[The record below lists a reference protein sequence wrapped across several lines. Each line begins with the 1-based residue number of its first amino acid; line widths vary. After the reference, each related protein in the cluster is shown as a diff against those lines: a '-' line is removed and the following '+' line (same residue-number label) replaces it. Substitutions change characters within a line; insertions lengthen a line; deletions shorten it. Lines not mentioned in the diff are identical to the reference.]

1 MKIESF
7 AHKGLRRLYENDEGK
22 GVPAQTREKLKNMLG
37 FLDAMADT
45 EELLTPVLKW
55 KAHELSA
62 NRKGTWALNVT
73 ANRRL
78 TFWVDDQDRLCDLDL
93 EDYH

>member
-7 AHKGLRRLYENDEGK
+7 AHKGLKRLYEDDEEK
-22 GVPAQTREKLKNMLG
+22 GVPAESRKKLRNMLG
-37 FLDAMADT
+37 FLEAMADT

-55 KAHELSA
+55 KAHELSG

-73 ANRRL
+73 ANWRL
-78 TFWVDDQDRLCDLDL
+78 TFWVDNQNRLQDLNL